1 MNFLRI
7 CAVGLVLSLVTP
19 VSALAQASVAF
30 GGLSHDTS
38 QPVEVAADRL
48 EIDQDDGTAVF
59 SGNVLISQGAMRLL
73 AGNVRVVYAEQT
85 SSDGTGE
92 IQTMRATG
100 GVTLVNGAEAAEA
113 REAVYNIDAG
123 TIHLS
128 GDVIMTQGRTA
139 IAGNSLRIN
148 LNNGS
153 GVIEGRV
160 RTVLSTGN

>member
-1 MNFLRI
+1 M
-7 CAVGLVLSLVTP
+7 
-19 VSALAQASVAF
+19 
-30 GGLSHDTS
+30 
-38 QPVEVAADRL
+38 
-48 EIDQDDGTAVF
+48 F
-59 SGNVLISQGAMRLL
+59 SGNVLISQGAMRLS

>member
-1 MNFLRI
+1 MSFVRV
-7 CAVGLVLSLVTP
+7 CALGLALALAAPNV
-19 VSALAQASVAF
+19 ALAQASVAF

-38 QPVEVAADRL
+38 QPVEVAADKL
-48 EIDQDDGTAVF
+48 EIDQGDGTAIF
-59 SGNVLISQGAMRLL
+59 SGNVLISQGAMRLS
-73 AGNVRVVYAEQT
+73 ASRVRVVYADQT

-92 IQTMRATG
+92 IQTMRASG

-123 TIHLS
+123 TINLS
-128 GDVIMTQGRTA
+128 GDVIMTQGQTA